1 MTSKPKNLLRRT
13 VVASAVTLAV
23 AGLFS
28 PVTFDTNTLL
38 PNFSNAHAG
47 GGGGSGGAGGGGG
60 SGGAGGGGG
69 SGGAGGGGGGGS
81 VGGNASGS

>member
-47 GGGGSGGAGGGGG
+47 GGGSGGAGG
-60 SGGAGGGGG
+60 
-69 SGGAGGGGGGGS
+69 GGGGGGGS

>member
-47 GGGGSGGAGGGGG
+47 GGGGGGGSAGAGGGG
-60 SGGAGGGGG
+60 A
-69 SGGAGGGGGGGS
+69 GGGGGS

>member
-28 PVTFDTNTLL
+28 PATFDTNTLL
-38 PNFSNAHAG
+38 PNFSNAHV

-60 SGGAGGGGG
+60 S
-69 SGGAGGGGGGGS
+69 

>member
-23 AGLFS
+23 VGLFS

-47 GGGGSGGAGGGGG
+47 GGAGGGGG

-69 SGGAGGGGGGGS
+69 S